1 MKKLFLIL
9 AAFSALG
16 FASCNRQDEADQA
29 EIDQN
34 IIQDYVHRNSL
45 DAVEKEEG
53 VWVEILE
60 EANGETATITS
71 VVEVNYKGYLTNGDV
86 FDESASPIE
95 FGLDQVIRGWQ
106 VGIPYIPAGGSGRLL
121 IPSGKAYGDRAVGSI
136 PANSVLIFEVDVISV
151 SN

>member
-1 MKKLFLIL
+1 MRTLFFLL
-9 AAFSALG
+9 ATLG
-16 FASCNRQDEADQA
+16 TIGFTSCNRDKDVDQDAL
-29 EIDQN
+29 DQN

-45 DAVEKEEG
+45 DAEEKEEG

-60 EANGETATITS
+60 EASGESATLSS

-86 FDESASPIE
+86 FDESTNPIE
-95 FGLDQVIRGWQ
+95 FGLSQVIRGWQ

-121 IPSGKAYGDRAVGSI
+121 IPSGKGYGDRAVGSI

-151 SN
+151 TN